1 LSQPFPSGESPDL
14 APLIDHALLDPRQ
27 GQEAVQRCCA
37 EALQHGFAGVCLAS
51 RWVPQARRWLGNR
64 GAVRLVSVVGFPF
77 GAVAAEI
84 KRAEAEWA
92 VEQGADELDLVP
104 DFALLIDGELTA
116 LHDSIASVV
125 ELGLPVKLILEA
137 GELAPENLAN
147 LVEVALDAGVT
158 YLKTGSGYGSPVEPA
173 LLRQLKQLAQA
184 KAKLKASGGIRN
196 LEQALA
202 LVEAGA
208 ERLGTSRGVELVR
221 AQRA

>member
-1 LSQPFPSGESPDL
+1 
-14 APLIDHALLDPRQ
+14 
-27 GQEAVQRCCA
+27 
-37 EALQHGFAGVCLAS
+37 
-51 RWVPQARRWLGNR
+51 
-64 GAVRLVSVVGFPF
+64 VVGFPF

-173 LLRQLKQLAQA
+173 LLRQLQQLAQA